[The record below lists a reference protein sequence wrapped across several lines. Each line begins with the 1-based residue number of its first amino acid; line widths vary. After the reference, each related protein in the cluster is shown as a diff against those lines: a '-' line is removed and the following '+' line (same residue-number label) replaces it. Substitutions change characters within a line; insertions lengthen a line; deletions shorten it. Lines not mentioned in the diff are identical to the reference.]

1 MVYDYQTSYQ
11 AYTEVKENIDK
22 CRAKVLNAIK
32 ELGICTD
39 KDIANKLGWE
49 INRVTGRRGELVIEG
64 KVISDGKRKDVKTN
78 RPVNYWRLTH
88 VLNQNLEQK
97 ELFN

>member
-1 MVYDYQTSYQ
+1 MSYDFQTSYQ

-32 ELGICTD
+32 ELGVCTD

-64 KVISDGKRKDVKTN
+64 KVISDGKRKDLKTN
-78 RPVNYWRLTH
+78 RPVNYWMLKPTSI
-88 VLNQNLEQK
+88 QNIEQN
-97 ELFN
+97 EFFN